1 MTIFSGIARCGAAAA
16 VILCLSV
23 PAHGQP
29 APATYWVCSILVPV
43 SLEPPVAGYII
54 STLFRD
60 QTTDADVQ
68 AVERRHAAAVMDGAK
83 AAGISVASGVPGME
97 ANALC
102 MPLAEEALAQKY
114 RRDLF
119 TTEKADLALRRQ
131 PLSWAPP
138 GAEAVPSDPVPP
150 LPPPAK
156 PGRLGVQIEAVGKN
170 IAQNLGVPFDL
181 GFSGAADG
189 ALLTDV
195 AAGSVAQRSGLR
207 MMDVVIE
214 IAGRKIETPDDMRG
228 IIAAQRPG
236 TLVPVTIIRFG
247 ERKTLDVLVGE

>member
-1 MTIFSGIARCGAAAA
+1 MNVFSGAARCGVAAA
-16 VILCLSV
+16 VILSV
-23 PAHGQP
+23 LNPAHAQP
-29 APATYWVCSILVPV
+29 APATYWVCSIIVPT
-43 SLEPPVAGYII
+43 SLEPPVMDYII
-54 STLFRD
+54 SDVFQD
-60 QTTDADVQ
+60 QTSKAAEEAAQARYADGIM
-68 AVERRHAAAVMDGAK
+68 AAAK
-83 AAGISVASGVPGME
+83 SAGHALVSGVP
-97 ANALC
+97 
-102 MPLAEEALAQKY
+102 
-114 RRDLF
+114 
-119 TTEKADLALRRQ
+119 TEKVDPYCEARDNERKAQDYRLTLFATQTSKLAVRRT
-131 PLSWAPP
+131 PITWAPQ
-138 GAEAVPSDPVPP
+138 GAMAVASDPVPP

-170 IAQNLGVPFDL
+170 VAQNLGVPFDL

-195 AAGSVAQRSGLR
+195 AAVSAAQRSGLR

-236 TLVPVTIIRFG
+236 TLVPMTLIRFG